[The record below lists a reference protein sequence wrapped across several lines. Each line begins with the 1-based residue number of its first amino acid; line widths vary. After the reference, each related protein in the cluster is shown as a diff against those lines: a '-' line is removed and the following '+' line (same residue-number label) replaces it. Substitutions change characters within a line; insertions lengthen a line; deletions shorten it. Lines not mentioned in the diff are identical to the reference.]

1 MILLEDQ
8 GQKLGQ
14 HTVKNNYWK
23 GSGIEVTRCPLPVGD
38 YVIANEQVV
47 DVINRK
53 AKRGV
58 ALKKMDFLGTY
69 KVAVDTKKDMAELY
83 ADMFADHERFRD
95 ECILAQNNG
104 IKLYV
109 LVENEDGIK
118 TIDDVFKWNNPRLKR
133 YNTIAYMHRQGKW
146 QNVALPKRPPVP
158 SPQMAKA
165 MLSMQTKYGVEF
177 VFTPPNRAGSKV
189 IELLTKE

>member
-1 MILLEDQ
+1 MILCEDMS
-8 GQKLGQ
+8 QKVGR

-23 GSGIEVTRCPLPVGD
+23 NSGIEVVRIPAPVGD
-38 YVIANEQVV
+38 YFIANEQVI

-69 KVAVDTKKDMAELY
+69 KVCVDTKQDMAELY
-83 ADMFADHERFRD
+83 ADLYADHERFRD

-104 IKLYV
+104 IQLYV
-109 LVENEDGIK
+109 LVENEDGI
-118 TIDDVFKWNNPRLKR
+118 TCVNDVFKWQNPRLKR
-133 YNTIAYMHRQGKW
+133 YNLIAYMHRQGKW

-165 MLSMQTKYGVEF
+165 MLSMEHKYGVKF
-177 VFTPPNRAGSKV
+177 VFCPPNKAGSTTIK
-189 IELLTKE
+189 LLTKE